1 MTQVI
6 IFNKVKNKTST
17 RQAFVKEQRGE
28 LSPLRVHF
36 FKTAGNL

>member
-1 MTQVI
+1 MTKVI
-6 IFNKVKNKTST
+6 IFNKVKNKTSM

-28 LSPLRVHF
+28 LSPLRGHF